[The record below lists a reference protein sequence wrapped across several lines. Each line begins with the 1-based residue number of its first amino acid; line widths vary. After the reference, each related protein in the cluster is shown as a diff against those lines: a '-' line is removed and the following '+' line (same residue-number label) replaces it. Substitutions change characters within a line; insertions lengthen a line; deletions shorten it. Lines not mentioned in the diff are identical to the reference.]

1 MASWIVRTPSRLHFG
16 LVAICSEEPH
26 RYGGL
31 GMMIDEPSFEIKVH
45 SAAHWN
51 TTACGSWGERID
63 KGARHWQSFHGMDA
77 LPGLQWEILQA
88 PEAHCGFG
96 SGTQLA
102 CAVATIL
109 QSHKML
115 GYGHADSDQIDV
127 SLRKGVQQAR
137 NVWMN
142 PASVDGEGECSVA
155 NRELQ
160 RASGR
165 GERSHIGMA
174 GFLSGGWIW
183 DEGMQSESQE
193 TANAKTRIR
202 RVSVPSE
209 WRILLIDP
217 LEKGTIS
224 GQREADFFQRCADAP
239 NPHRQA
245 MLDLVETILLP
256 CAMQGNLAAMGD
268 ALFDYGR
275 MSGKIF
281 RQVQGGPFRTRA
293 LEERV
298 MRLRS
303 LGASA
308 SGQSSW
314 GPTLFGIVE
323 NQEIAERI
331 ASQWRS
337 ESADRIRIV
346 APQCT
351 GATLEL
357 R

>member
-1 MASWIVRTPSRLHFG
+1 MMASWMLRTPSRLHFG

-31 GMMIDEPSFEIKVH
+31 GMMIDEPSFEIAVH
-45 SAAHWN
+45 SATNWN
-51 TTACGSWGERID
+51 TSACGAWSDRID
-63 KGARHWQSFHGMDA
+63 KGARHWQSLHGLET
-77 LPGLQWEILQA
+77 LPGLQWEILRA

-109 QSHKML
+109 QSYKIL
-115 GYGHADSDQIDV
+115 GKANFDSDRMNVPIQ
-127 SLRKGVQQAR
+127 KGSQPAR

-142 PASVDGEGECSVA
+142 PASIPCEGECSVA
-155 NRELQ
+155 NRDLQ
-160 RASGR
+160 LASGR

-174 GFLSGGWIW
+174 GFLCGGWLW
-183 DEGMQSESQE
+183 DEGIS
-193 TANAKTRIR
+193 ANAKTRIR

-217 LEKGTIS
+217 LEKETIS

-239 NPHRQA
+239 NPHRQS
-245 MLDLVETILLP
+245 MIELVETTLLP
-256 CAMQGNLAAMGD
+256 CAMQGDLAAMGD

-275 MSGKIF
+275 MSGEIF

-298 MRLRS
+298 LRLRS
-303 LGASA
+303 LGVPA

-323 NQEIAERI
+323 NKEIAKRI

-337 ESADRIRIV
+337 ESADGIRIV

-357 R
+357 K